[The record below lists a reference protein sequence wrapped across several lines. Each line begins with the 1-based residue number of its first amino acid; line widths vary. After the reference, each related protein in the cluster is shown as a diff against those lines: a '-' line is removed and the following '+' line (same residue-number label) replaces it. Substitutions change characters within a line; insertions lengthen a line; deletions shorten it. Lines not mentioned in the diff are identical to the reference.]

1 MQATPPS
8 AQPLVIVLTGGIGC
22 GKSTVAALF
31 TQLGVPLVDTDQIAH
46 QLTRTPS
53 PLLTLIQQQ
62 FGPQALLSD
71 GNLNRTYMRQLIF
84 ADTAAKQQYEG
95 LLHPAIHNSV
105 VQQLATIDAPYV
117 LLAVPLYFETGNY
130 RQLAQRVLVI
140 DCTPEQQVARTMQR
154 SGLSSE
160 EVGAIM
166 RLQTSRR
173 TRLQGADDVI
183 DNSGDG
189 SNLAQTVTAL
199 HHQYLKLAQNF
210 NKTG

>member
-1 MQATPPS
+1 MQAIPPS

-22 GKSTVAALF
+22 GKSTVATLF

-53 PLLTLIQQQ
+53 PLLPVIQQQ

-71 GNLNRTYMRQLIF
+71 GNLNRAYMRQLIF
-84 ADTAAKQQYEG
+84 TDTAARLQYES
-95 LLHPAIHNSV
+95 LLHPAIYNSV

-130 RQLAQRVLVI
+130 RELAQRVLVS
-140 DCTPEQQVARTMQR
+140 DCTPEQQIARTIQR
-154 SGLSSE
+154 SGLSRE
-160 EVGAIM
+160 EVVTIM
-166 RLQTSRR
+166 RHQASRSA
-173 TRLQGADDVI
+173 RLQGADDII

-189 SNLAQTVTAL
+189 SNLAEAVQAL
-199 HHQYLKLAQNF
+199 HDQYSKLAHNF